1 MTTAEVRKA
10 GHFTDLDGMRG
21 VLACTIMFFHL
32 GLNGMILRM
41 TRGLLPGGLWTLSVD
56 FFFILSGFVLY
67 RSLER
72 TRPGLKAY
80 FIKRVLRLTP
90 MLWIGTLAM
99 LALAPAAFGGLA
111 VAKNLAML
119 QPLNAIL
126 HPLRPALHGI
136 SIDPPAW
143 SVPFELFLPALA
155 LPLLP
160 WLARMSRAPVLVL
173 ILVIALADAACA
185 VALARGLD
193 VQIARAACG
202 LGLGFALGR
211 LWAIRPPATVR
222 PALVLALFAGT
233 MAIMA
238 LSVRLPWLAALF
250 PAFAIGCILLGAQTR
265 TVLST
270 VPFQAIGRWSYSIY
284 LLHFPVLTLVGLT
297 LGNPAGSIALKA
309 LVVIVT
315 IALSALTYRYVERPL
330 MGGRETPAA
339 TAP

>member
-1 MTTAEVRKA
+1 MANERKA

-41 TRGLLPGGLWTLSVD
+41 TRGMLPGGLWTLSVD

-80 FIKRVLRLTP
+80 FVKRVLRLAP

-99 LALAPAAFGGLA
+99 LAVNHDGLSA
-111 VAKNLAML
+111 VQIAKNLAML
-119 QPLNAIL
+119 QPLSGVL
-126 HPLRPALHGI
+126 HPLHPGLHEI

-143 SVPFELFLPALA
+143 SVPFELFLPALV

-160 WLARMSRAPVLVL
+160 GLSRMTRLPILVLTALLALGVALCAVWLARGVDM
-173 ILVIALADAACA
+173 
-185 VALARGLD
+185 
-193 VQIARAACG
+193 QIARAACG
-202 LGLGFALGR
+202 LGLGFVLGR
-211 LWAIRPPATVR
+211 LWAIEPPATAR
-222 PALVLALFAGT
+222 PVLVLASFAGT
-233 MAIMA
+233 IAIMA
-238 LSVRLPWLAALF
+238 SSLRLPWLAVLF
-250 PAFAIGCILLGAQTR
+250 PLFAIGCIMLGAQTR
-265 TVLST
+265 TLLST
-270 VPFQAIGRWSYSIY
+270 APFQAIGRWSYSIY
-284 LLHFPVLTLVGLT
+284 LLHFPILTLVGLT
-297 LGNPAGSIALKA
+297 LGSAAGSFALKT

-315 IALSALTYRYVERPL
+315 VALSAMTYRFIEKPL
-330 MGGRETPAA
+330 MGGREAPAA

>member
-1 MTTAEVRKA
+1 MASMRKA

-21 VLACTIMFFHL
+21 ILACMIMFFHL

-41 TRGLLPGGLWTLSVD
+41 THGLLPGGLWTLSVD

-72 TRPGLKAY
+72 TRPGLKSY
-80 FIKRVLRLTP
+80 FIKRVLRLAP

-99 LALAPAAFGGLA
+99 LALSDGAFGA
-111 VAKNLAML
+111 TAIAKNLAML
-119 QPLNAIL
+119 QPLNGIL
-126 HPLRPALHGI
+126 HPSRPGVHAI

-143 SVPFELFLPALA
+143 SVPFELFLPALV

-160 WLARMSRAPVLVL
+160 GLARMSRAPVLAL
-173 ILVIALADAACA
+173 IAGLTLGGAVCA
-185 VALARGLD
+185 VLLARGHD

-211 LWAIRPPATVR
+211 LWAIQPATSAR
-222 PALVLALFAGT
+222 PMLVLVLFGGT
-233 MAIMA
+233 LAIMA
-238 LSVRLPWLAALF
+238 LSLRLPWLAALF
-250 PAFAIGCILLGAQTR
+250 PLFAIGCILLGAGTR
-265 TVLST
+265 TLLST
-270 VPFQAIGRWSYSIY
+270 APFQAIGRWSYSIY

-297 LGNPAGSIALKA
+297 LGNPAGSVALKA
-309 LVVIVT
+309 LVVMVT
-315 IALSALTYRYVERPL
+315 VALSALTYRYVERPL
-330 MGGRETPAA
+330 MGGREAPAA

>member
-1 MTTAEVRKA
+1 MASMRKA

-21 VLACTIMFFHL
+21 ILACMIMFFHL

-41 TRGLLPGGLWTLSVD
+41 THGLLPGGLWTLSVD

-80 FIKRVLRLTP
+80 FIKRILRLAP

-99 LALAPAAFGGLA
+99 LALSDGAFGA
-111 VAKNLAML
+111 AAIAKNLAML
-119 QPLNAIL
+119 QPLNGIL
-126 HPLRPALHGI
+126 HPSRPGVHAI

-143 SVPFELFLPALA
+143 SVPFELFLPALV

-160 WLARMSRAPVLVL
+160 GLARMGRTPVLAL
-173 ILVIALADAACA
+173 IAGLTLGVAACA
-185 VALARGLD
+185 LLLARGHD

-211 LWAIRPPATVR
+211 LWAIQPATSAR
-222 PALVLALFAGT
+222 PMLVLALFGGT
-233 MAIMA
+233 LAVMA
-238 LSVRLPWLAALF
+238 LSLRLPWLAVLF
-250 PAFAIGCILLGAQTR
+250 PLFAIGCIMLGAQTR

-270 VPFQAIGRWSYSIY
+270 APFQAIGRWSYSIY

-297 LGNPAGSIALKA
+297 LGNPAGSVALKA

-315 IALSALTYRYVERPL
+315 VALSALTYRYVERPL
-330 MGGRETPAA
+330 MGGKEAPAA